1 MINRFNVRVYFLLM
15 NDQCD
20 HVLISDE
27 IIAGN
32 EYTKFPG
39 GGLEFGEGIAECIHR
54 EAMEELKQPVK
65 IIRHFYTTDFL
76 VQSAFMPT
84 DQVISIYYLVSYEG
98 NQQFETTTTK
108 FDFKQRVEDE
118 ESFRWVKISEIDER
132 DFSFPADRKVAEML
146 RQQGLD

>member
-1 MINRFNVRVYFLLM
+1 MINRFNVRVYFLLL

-20 HVLISDE
+20 HVLIADE

-39 GGLEFGEGIAECIHR
+39 GGLEYGEGIADCIHR

-76 VQSAFMPT
+76 VQSAFRPT
-84 DQVISIYYLVSYEG
+84 DQVISVYYLVSYEG
-98 NQQFETTTTK
+98 NQQFETTSTK
-108 FDFKQRVEDE
+108 FDFKQRVHDE
-118 ESFRWVKISEIDER
+118 ESFRWMKLSEIHESE
-132 DFSFPADRKVAEML
+132 FSFPADRKVAEML
-146 RQQGLD
+146 RNQGLD